1 LREIPGIT
9 CTMPQGAFYA
19 FPNFSAYFGK
29 GGMKTPAD
37 VSRCLL
43 HEAHVV
49 TVPGEA
55 FGSNQHVRLSY
66 ATSSA
71 DIDRGL
77 ERIRQYLKSL

>member
-1 LREIPGIT
+1 
-9 CTMPQGAFYA
+9 
-19 FPNFSAYFGK
+19 
-29 GGMKTPAD
+29 MKTPAD

-55 FGSNQHVRLSY
+55 FGSKQHVRLSY
-66 ATSSA
+66 ATSAA

>member
-1 LREIPGIT
+1 
-9 CTMPQGAFYA
+9 
-19 FPNFSAYFGK
+19 
-29 GGMKTPAD
+29 MKTPAD

-66 ATSSA
+66 ATSA
-71 DIDRGL
+71 VEIDRGL
-77 ERIRQYLKSL
+77 ERMRKFFKSL